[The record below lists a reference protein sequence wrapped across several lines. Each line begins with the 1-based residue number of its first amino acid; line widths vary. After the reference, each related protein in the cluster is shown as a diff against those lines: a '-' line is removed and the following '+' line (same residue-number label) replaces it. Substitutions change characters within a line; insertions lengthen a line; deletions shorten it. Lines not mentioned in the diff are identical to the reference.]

1 MVATTEPKHQR
12 GRIEVAYTMG
22 FVRTRMTACHFPSPG
37 NAGRSCDAR
46 SSGFEGMVVVV
57 VVVVAPGTVVVVV
70 VVVVLV
76 VDVVVEVVVDVTTVT
91 AVLSMGQD
99 EVAAVGRI

>member
-1 MVATTEPKHQR
+1 ME
-12 GRIEVAYTMG
+12 
-22 FVRTRMTACHFPSPG
+22 
-37 NAGRSCDAR
+37 
-46 SSGFEGMVVVV
+46 VVVV
-57 VVVVAPGTVVVVV
+57 EVSGEVV

-76 VDVVVEVVVDVTTVT
+76 VDVDVVDVVVEVTTVT

>member
-46 SSGFEGMVVVV
+46 SSGFKGMVVEVV
-57 VVVVAPGTVVVVV
+57 VVEVSGEVV